1 MHSLDQPASDWDAQS
16 VLDLIDGFPKRS
28 STLTAWITIKKLSS
42 SRPVSRRKP
51 HTSSLSP

>member
-28 STLTAWITIKKLSS
+28 STLTAWLTIKKMSS
-42 SRPVSRRKP
+42 SRPVSRPKP
-51 HTSSLSP
+51 HTSSHGP